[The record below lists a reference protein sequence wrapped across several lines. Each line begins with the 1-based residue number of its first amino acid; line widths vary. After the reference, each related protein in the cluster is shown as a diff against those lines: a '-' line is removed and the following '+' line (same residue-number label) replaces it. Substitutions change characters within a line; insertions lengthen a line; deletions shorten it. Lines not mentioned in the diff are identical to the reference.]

1 MVKRKITLTDQHR
14 ELLIYLLENQ
24 KGGIFV
30 GKPEVIA
37 KQLNMKKEDIMN
49 ALSDL
54 QEARFI
60 KIVGKIAEEEFAIK
74 YISQSIALDYEIATG
89 NLTAKEHEEKMKELL
104 QTASKNVT
112 SPWLLKMISTSYL
125 EAKAAF
131 SRIAKNLL
139 KDGQRS
145 LSLDNEIDI
154 LNMYLEKV
162 QKYVLKSSDSR
173 KTKQTIVLNILRFA
187 FPESFK
193 IIKKKVKR
201 KEIEDQLTK
210 AKDELEI
217 VKIRIIVEGENAE
230 LLERKEKLESEIEE
244 LTSKLYEEIVEIMV
258 NLQEPE
264 LVNNLLSKLSK
275 LYSENPYP
283 QCAEIQ
289 KALNQLQEIHTYIAS
304 GMRISREKA
313 RQACNECL
321 YFIPEQNFCTLLGI
335 SVETPSEAPPC
346 EVT

>member
-24 KGGIFV
+24 KGGIFI

-89 NLTAKEHEEKMKELL
+89 NLAAKEYEEKMKELL

-112 SPWLLKMISTSYL
+112 NPWLLKMISTSYL

-139 KDGQRS
+139 KDQRS

-173 KTKQTIVLNILRFA
+173 KTKQTTVLNILRFA

-193 IIKKKVKR
+193 IVKKKVKR

-230 LLERKEKLESEIEE
+230 LLERKEKLESKIKE
-244 LTSKLYEEIVEIMV
+244 LTSKLYEEIVETTV

-275 LYSENPYP
+275 LCSENPYP
-283 QCAEIQ
+283 QCAAMQ
-289 KALNQLQEIHTYIAS
+289 KALNQLQEIHTYIAG

-313 RQACNECL
+313 RKACNECL